1 MSSFLSSLPAV
12 TSGVVQITPSPPSLA
27 SAPLPLSPCIP
38 VTIDTPLLRAHAS
51 PARHAGGCCVPAAAT
66 GSVTAAQIGKP
77 RGCLGGAL
85 AGGFIGPAGG
95 GCAGGAVPA
104 VNSWGGLLRGA
115 RRPLGCDLGG
125 ARGGGEFGYACLG
138 GRPVG
143 GPLFLDWQQVSFLF
157 LSVG

>member
-51 PARHAGGCCVPAAAT
+51 PARHAGGCCVPAAAA
-66 GSVTAAQIGKP
+66 GSVTAAQIGRP

-104 VNSWGGLLRGA
+104 VGCWGGLLRG
-115 RRPLGCDLGG
+115 
-125 ARGGGEFGYACLG
+125 RGGRWDVILEVREEEGNLAML
-138 GRPVG
+138 V
-143 GPLFLDWQQVSFLF
+143 
-157 LSVG
+157 